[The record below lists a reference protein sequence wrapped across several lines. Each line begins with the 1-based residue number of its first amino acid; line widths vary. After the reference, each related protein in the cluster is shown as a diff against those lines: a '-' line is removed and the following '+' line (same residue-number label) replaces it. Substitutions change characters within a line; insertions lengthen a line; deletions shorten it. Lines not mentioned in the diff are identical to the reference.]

1 MSKALDYEYLIRAGH
16 NVSRFEITAANADI
30 YRGLHTSYVY
40 YRDNNDANLN
50 DELLFKYAFDCGE
63 IATNIKVAIYKFEK
77 DLSTQ
82 LSEDDKNEI
91 NKICSSLNNANITLI
106 DEAIERT
113 YVIFEKYNR
122 FV

>member
-1 MSKALDYEYLIRAGH
+1 MSKALDYEYLIRAAH
-16 NVSRFEITAANADI
+16 NIGRFEIIAANADI

-82 LSEDDKNEI
+82 LSEEDKHELNEI
-91 NKICSSLNNANITLI
+91 CSLLNNTNIDGI

-113 YVIFEKYNR
+113 QEVFINNGR
-122 FV
+122 LA